1 MFCCS
6 VKVQARS
13 VQSCEIL
20 LEKPKVNKK
29 RQGRCEAAL
38 PREKKMPSMSET
50 DGMENML
57 GTTQKESTGGGRS
70 TGALLVFVQR
80 TIATV
85 KILTEV
91 PTHAVN
97 VDVMA
102 GILLPTLTCL
112 NQNSAKKQM
121 NVCKCFQQLTM
132 MIVSN
137 QKNMIGHHW
146 PSVINY
152 LAKHLCASL
161 IFIFSFQISRF
172 PHHFC

>member
-13 VQSCEIL
+13 VQSCETL
-20 LEKPKVNKK
+20 LEKPKLNKK
-29 RQGRCEAAL
+29 GQGRCEAAL
-38 PREKKMPSMSET
+38 PREKKMPIMSET

-57 GTTQKESTGGGRS
+57 GTTQKESTEERRS
-70 TGALLVFVQR
+70 KGALLVLVQR

-121 NVCKCFQQLTM
+121 NFCKCFQQLTM

-137 QKNMIGHHW
+137 K
-146 PSVINY
+146 
-152 LAKHLCASL
+152 KTT
-161 IFIFSFQISRF
+161 
-172 PHHFC
+172 